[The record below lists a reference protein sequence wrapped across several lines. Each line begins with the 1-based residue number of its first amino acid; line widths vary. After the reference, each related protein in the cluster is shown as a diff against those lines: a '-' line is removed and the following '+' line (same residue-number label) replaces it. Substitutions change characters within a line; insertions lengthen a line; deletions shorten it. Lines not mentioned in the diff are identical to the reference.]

1 MAARNVVRCGNLL
14 RTAVSRNVR
23 KGTID
28 GLCVGGGKVNQKFK
42 GVNSNALVS
51 CNLVN
56 NSFKTYTTAAAA
68 VTQFSSTNLLSLLGN
83 VDVRSLSAASS
94 GSLAEASGE
103 EDDEQN
109 CPQSSTNV
117 IKDVQDEMLKG
128 ETSGQIFAVV
138 HIGGSQF
145 KITLNDTILINRID
159 AETGDR
165 IRIEKV
171 LLVGGENFTVVGTPL
186 VARDLVRVEA
196 TVLEK
201 TKGPKKIV
209 FKMKRRKGYRKWKEH
224 YQDITVLRIN
234 SIQVQP
240 SLLTSAP

>member
-1 MAARNVVRCGNLL
+1 FWILL
-14 RTAVSRNVR
+14 FPSLSY
-23 KGTID
+23 D
-28 GLCVGGGKVNQKFK
+28 
-42 GVNSNALVS
+42 
-51 CNLVN
+51 
-56 NSFKTYTTAAAA
+56 SFKTYSTAAAA
-68 VTQFSSTNLLSLLGN
+68 VTQFSSTNLVSLLGN

-94 GSLAEASGE
+94 GSLTEAGGE

-109 CPQSSTNV
+109 CPQSSRS
-117 IKDVQDEMLKG
+117 MLKYDLLSF
-128 ETSGQIFAVV
+128 E
-138 HIGGSQF
+138 GGSQF

-240 SLLTSAP
+240 SLLSSAP

>member
-1 MAARNVVRCGNLL
+1 MRCANLL
-14 RTAVSRNVR
+14 RAVSRNVR
-23 KGTID
+23 KSTID
-28 GLCVGGGKVNQKFK
+28 GFCVGGVKLNQKFQ
-42 GVNSNALVS
+42 GVNSNALAS
-51 CNLVN
+51 CNLVK

-68 VTQFSSTNLLSLLGN
+68 VTQFSSANLLSLLGN
-83 VDVRSLSAASS
+83 VDVRSLSAVSS
-94 GSLAEASGE
+94 GSLTEAGGE

-109 CPQSSTNV
+109 CPQSSRSIGV
-117 IKDVQDEMLKG
+117 VKDVQDEMLKG

-240 SLLTSAP
+240 SLLSSVP